1 MMSHKQNRLSS
12 TFAGQTAIN
21 QSLHTGPVIEK
32 GSDSLLLALE
42 KAPRYVSFR
51 SALQK
56 PVLLFQRFFDQF
68 GAEPALVPA

>member
-1 MMSHKQNRLSS
+1 MMPHKQNRLSS
-12 TFAGQTAIN
+12 TFTGQTTIN

-51 SALQK
+51 AALQK
-56 PVLLFQRFFDQF
+56 SVLLCETSMRRT
-68 GAEPALVPA
+68 